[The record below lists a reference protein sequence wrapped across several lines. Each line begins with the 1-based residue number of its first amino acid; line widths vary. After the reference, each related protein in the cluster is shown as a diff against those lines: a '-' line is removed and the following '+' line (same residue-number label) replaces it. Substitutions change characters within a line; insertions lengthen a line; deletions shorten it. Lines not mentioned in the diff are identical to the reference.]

1 MAANHAAGASLHWAR
16 RLGWGSPE
24 AWRYFARYFTPHTR
38 PLVFYSLAAA
48 VTAASMV
55 PTLVL
60 VRLAIDTAIPQ
71 SDPVLLA
78 WIGAGILAVR
88 VGAAAG
94 ALVLRRFVVRLTKTT
109 VAQMR
114 EELIEKLYR
123 MERTTRTRAD
133 VDRLQNQVVQDTER
147 LDVLVGSML
156 SGLLPAAFTAA
167 ALFVLLMVLS
177 WSLVALASLAAPVV
191 WLAARWTQR
200 RVGRDV
206 AAFQDD
212 FGRFNR
218 GVSFVL
224 RQMELTR
231 TQAFEREELA
241 RQQQVVR
248 DLAASGVRMAWSY
261 AVHGQLQGTVVGVLG
276 IGLLVAGGLEV
287 MNGLMTLGQFVSFYV
302 GASMLS
308 NSVLALTRGTADLV
322 AAGVSLGTLA
332 AIDSERVEAPYGGST
347 RIDFTGRLAL
357 RDVTFSYGGEAVLR
371 GIDFD
376 LAPGEHVAIVGP
388 NGSGKT
394 TLLNVLLGMLKP
406 DSGLALADATPYA
419 ELDLEHFRR
428 GIGVVMQRAAFF
440 HGTIR
445 DNIAYGHDGAS
456 DDAVAAAAQG
466 AFADEFIR
474 ELPEGYDTLLGEAG
488 ITLSGGECQ
497 RLALARAVL
506 RRPRLLVLDE
516 PTNHLDAAVVGKI
529 LPALRQ
535 LPDSPAILVVSH
547 DPRVIGFVRRSYHL
561 RDGRLHQAAQPAAG
575 PPPATSG

>member
-1 MAANHAAGASLHWAR
+1 MTAAQAPSGSMGWVR
-16 RLGWGSPE
+16 RLGWGSAD
-24 AWRYFARYFTPHTR
+24 AWRYFARYFGRHTR
-38 PLVFYSLAAA
+38 ALILYSLAAA

-55 PTLVL
+55 PTLIL
-60 VRLAIDTAIPQ
+60 VRLAIDTAIPR
-71 SDPVLLA
+71 SDGAMLA
-78 WIGAGILAVR
+78 WIGLGIVAVR
-88 VGAAAG
+88 VAAAAG
-94 ALVLRRFVVRLTKTT
+94 ALALRRFVVRLTKTT
-109 VAQMR
+109 VAAMR
-114 EELIEKLYR
+114 EDLIAKLYR

-156 SGLLPAAFTAA
+156 SNLLPAAFTVA
-167 ALFVLLMVLS
+167 ALFVLLVFLS
-177 WSLVALASLAAPVV
+177 WSLVALATLAAPLV

-200 RVGRDV
+200 SVGRDV
-206 AAFQDD
+206 ALFQGD
-212 FGRFNR
+212 FQRFNR

-241 RQQQVVR
+241 RQHQVVR
-248 DLAASGVRMAWSY
+248 DLAVSGEKMAWSY
-261 AVHGQLQGTVVGVLG
+261 AVHGQLQGAVVGVLG

-287 MNGLMTLGQFVSFYV
+287 MGGLMTLGQFLSFYV

-308 NSVLALTRGTADLV
+308 NSVLSLTRGTADIV
-322 AAGVSLGTLA
+322 AAAVSLETLA
-332 AIDSERVEAPYGGST
+332 ALDSERAETPYGGTT

-357 RDVTFSYGGEAVLR
+357 RGVSFSYGGDPVLR
-371 GIDFD
+371 GVDFD

-394 TLLNVLLGMLKP
+394 TVLNVLLGILKP
-406 DSGLALADATPYA
+406 DSGVALADSTPYA
-419 ELDLEHFRR
+419 ELDLDHLRR
-428 GIGVVMQRAAFF
+428 GIGVVMQRATFF

-445 DNIAYGHDGAS
+445 DNITYGHAGAT
-456 DDAVAAAAQG
+456 DEDVAAAARG
-466 AFADEFIR
+466 AYADEFIR
-474 ELPEGYDTLLGEAG
+474 DLPDGYETLLGDAG

-497 RLALARAVL
+497 RIALARALL

-516 PTNHLDAAVVGKI
+516 PTNHLDAAVVGRI
-529 LPALRQ
+529 LPALRE

-561 RDGRLHQAAQPAAG
+561 RDGRLQPAAPPTAG
-575 PPPATSG
+575 SPPATSG